1 MTERGETPDTYS
13 KVYSKKNERRIGVME
28 KLKKIANGEE
38 VEDDASVGYQ
48 ESMMT
53 TGQENDK
60 DEEGK
65 VIGPG
70 KVKKKK
76 KGKKKKKKS
85 SEEIKE
91 ESENEEA
98 AKEKRW

>member
-1 MTERGETPDTYS
+1 
-13 KVYSKKNERRIGVME
+13 ME

-91 ESENEEA
+91 ESENEED